1 MAHILQLEVT
11 PVKSYS
17 KYKKI
22 KERFFVFKGSAVL
35 RLENINKK

>member
-11 PVKSYS
+11 PVKNYS
-17 KYKKI
+17 KYKKKKRKVI
-22 KERFFVFKGSAVL
+22 VFKGSAVL

>member
-11 PVKSYS
+11 PVK

-22 KERFFVFKGSAVL
+22 KERLFFVFKGSAV
-35 RLENINKK
+35 RLENIKKK